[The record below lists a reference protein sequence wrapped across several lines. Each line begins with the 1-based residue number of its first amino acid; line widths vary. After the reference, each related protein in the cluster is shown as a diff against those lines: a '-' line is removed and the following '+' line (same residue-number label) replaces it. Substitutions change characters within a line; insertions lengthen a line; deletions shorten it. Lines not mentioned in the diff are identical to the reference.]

1 MLALMISVA
10 AAAPCEVI
18 LDVRPVR
25 QHGGRCLAAASAAA
39 LSARGASLDP
49 REMAAELP
57 MDGDGED
64 PFDLQEAL
72 KPRGWDTLVFEG
84 SPEQGARLVE
94 AGFSP
99 VVLVDEAGTPHAVAV
114 VGVRRVQAPDGR
126 CVGAAADLAIADPR
140 TGSIAWMGAADLAR
154 KQHSERMLVSFEPTA
169 WSALDDAGF
178 ALEGATRQDRRYR
191 SESLMR
197 RAQARPSPDA
207 ESVAL
212 LKRAVS
218 TDPAWRV
225 PRALLDVHKQALVD
239 PPP

>member
-1 MLALMISVA
+1 MLALMLSVA
-10 AAAPCEVI
+10 AAAPCEVM

-25 QHGGRCLAAASAAA
+25 QHGGRCLAAASASA
-39 LSARGASLDP
+39 LSARGATLDP
-49 REMAAELP
+49 QGMAGELP
-57 MDGDGED
+57 LGPAGED

-94 AGFSP
+94 AGFAP

-140 TGSIAWMGAADLAR
+140 TGGVAWVGVADLVR
-154 KQHSERMLVSFEPTA
+154 QQHSERMLVSFEPTA

-178 ALEGATRQDRRYR
+178 TLEGATRQDRRYR
-191 SESLMR
+191 AGALVL
-197 RAQARPSPDA
+197 RAKARPAPDA

-212 LKRAVS
+212 LQRAVAA
-218 TDPAWRV
+218 DPAWPV
-225 PRALLDVHKQALVD
+225 PRALLDVHRQALVD